1 MPAAILVLCALFATG
16 CGGEREFQAGEFVD
30 AANEEGA
37 GLVLGDSLT
46 SIEEDVE
53 VFAMEF
59 AEDGDHAEDEPKG
72 GHAHSGGSLIVAGDA
87 ESATEEFERC
97 ESAVTLTC
105 YRAANVVLF
114 FDAESTPEHV
124 ARVDAAIRAL
134 GSD

>member
-1 MPAAILVLCALFATG
+1 MPAAILVLCALFAAG
-16 CGGEREFQAGEFVD
+16 CGGEREFQVEEFVE

-53 VFAMEF
+53 VFAIEF
-59 AEDGDHAEDEPKG
+59 AEDGGESEG
-72 GHAHSGGSLIVAGDA
+72 RHAHSGGSLIVAGDA
-87 ESATEEFERC
+87 ASATEEFERC
-97 ESAVTLTC
+97 ETAVTLTC

-114 FDAESTPEHV
+114 FDAESTPDHI